1 MSASETGSIFGR
13 FPTTRFRRNRQHEWL
28 REMVAETSVSPQD
41 LVWPLFVHD
50 KAGREPV
57 TAMPGVNR
65 LAIDGVVQAASEAK
79 SLGIPAI
86 ALFPVIDQER
96 KTADGQHAVDP
107 DNLVCRTIQAVRAE
121 TGNDV
126 GIICDVALDPYTTH
140 GHDGLLENGHILND
154 ETVTVLQQQAVVL
167 AQAGCHI
174 IAPSDM
180 MDGRVGAIRE
190 ALDKNHHDEVGILAY
205 AAKYASAYYGPFRD
219 ALGSHAA
226 LDTAKSLGVGDKKTY
241 QMNPANSDEAVREVA
256 FDLDEGADL
265 VMVNPAITCLD
276 IIYRVKKTFGVPTLA
291 YQVSGEYAMIQ
302 AAAAN
307 GWLDGQQAAFEAILA
322 MKRAGADAILTYF
335 APQIARQC

>member
-1 MSASETGSIFGR
+1 MSASETGGIFGR

-65 LAIDGVVQAASEAK
+65 LAIDDVVQAASEAK

-86 ALFPVIDQER
+86 ALFPVIDQEH
-96 KTADGQHAVDP
+96 KTADGQHAVDS

-180 MDGRVGAIRE
+180 MDGRVGAIRD

-265 VMVNPAITCLD
+265 VMVKPAITCLD

-302 AAAAN
+302 AAATN
-307 GWLDGQQAAFEAILA
+307 GWLDGQRAAFEAILA
-322 MKRAGADAILTYF
+322 IKRAGADAILTYF

>member
-13 FPTTRFRRNRQHEWL
+13 FPTTRFRRNRQYDWL

-50 KAGREPV
+50 KVGSEPV
-57 TAMPGVNR
+57 VAMPGVNR

-96 KTADGQHAVDP
+96 KTVDGQNAVDP
-107 DNLVCRTIQAVRAE
+107 NNLVCRTLQAERAE

-140 GHDGLLENGHILND
+140 GHDGLLENGCILND

-174 IAPSDM
+174 VAPSDM
-180 MDGRVGAIRE
+180 MDGRVRAIRV
-190 ALDKNHHDEVGILAY
+190 ALDKNHQDGVGILSY

-219 ALGSHAA
+219 AIGSHAA

-241 QMNPANSDEAVREVA
+241 QMNPANSDEAIREVA

-265 VMVNPAITCLD
+265 VMVKPAITCLD

-307 GWLDGQQAAFEAILA
+307 GWLDGQRAAFEAILA
-322 MKRAGADAILTYF
+322 MKRSGADAILTYF
-335 APQIARQC
+335 APQIAKQY

>member
-1 MSASETGSIFGR
+1 
-13 FPTTRFRRNRQHEWL
+13 
-28 REMVAETSVSPQD
+28 V
-41 LVWPLFVHD
+41 
-50 KAGREPV
+50 
-57 TAMPGVNR
+57 AMPGVNR

-86 ALFPVIDQER
+86 ALFPVMNQSR
-96 KTADGQHAVDP
+96 KTVDGQHAIDP

-174 IAPSDM
+174 VAPSDM
-180 MDGRVGAIRE
+180 MDGRVGAIRD
-190 ALDKNHHDEVGILAY
+190 ALDKNHHDEVGILSY

-219 ALGSHAA
+219 AIGSHAA

-265 VMVNPAITCLD
+265 VMVKPAITCLD
-276 IIYRVKKTFGVPTLA
+276 IIYRVKKTFGVPTFA

-302 AAAAN
+302 AAAEN
-307 GWLDGQQAAFEAILA
+307 GWLDGQRAAFEAILA
-322 MKRAGADAILTYF
+322 IKRAGADAILTYF
-335 APQIARQC
+335 AAQIARQC